1 MSAPAR
7 LKPQTKRN
15 RQSQRPPTNAA
26 YYLLPL
32 TILTPL
38 LASCEAERAPPVA
51 AVRTVLAQN
60 TPAARKA
67 EIRRQLAA
75 VCPTPLSDDELE
87 RAASYVEAHRDKRAV
102 WIAGRLARV
111 DQETRICR
119 GLAH

>member
-1 MSAPAR
+1 MSTQLR

-87 RAASYVEAHRDKRAV
+87 RAAAYVEAHRDKGAI
-102 WIAGRLARV
+102 WIVKRLSRLDA
-111 DQETRICR
+111 ETRICR
-119 GLAH
+119 DMKR